1 MGAMPIRAPILLLA
15 AALLLPG
22 LAHAQGQAGN
32 PIQQREFAS
41 QTEEDRYRAL
51 LEELRCTVCQN
62 QSLADSDAPLAQD
75 LRREVY
81 GQIRAG
87 RSDFEIR
94 QFMRDRY
101 GDFVLYNPPLAG
113 HTLLLWVG
121 PPALLL
127 IALAAAAVVVVRRR
141 RLLTQSRRPDDS
153 PKES

>member
-1 MGAMPIRAPILLLA
+1 MPIRAPIVLLA
-15 AALLLPG
+15 AALLLPA

-32 PIQQREFAS
+32 PIQPREFAS

-51 LEELRCTVCQN
+51 LQELRCTVCQN

-81 GQIRAG
+81 NQIRAG

-101 GDFVLYNPPLAG
+101 GDFVLYNPPLAS
-113 HTLLLWVG
+113 HTLLLWGG
-121 PPALLL
+121 PIGLLL
-127 IALAAAAVVVVRRR
+127 IGLIAAAVVVLRRR
-141 RLLTQSRRPDDS
+141 RMLEQSRKPTDS
-153 PKES
+153 